1 MKTIKILS
9 LYIISMIPY
18 LASSLLLFFAFT
30 YSDPTITSQVNSIK
44 DTLSMTDNQLYFF
57 IGLIVLI
64 FNVLIFFFT
73 FFILKLIVSLFD
85 RDRKAKDK
93 DLFFSLLIGYTI
105 ANLATLIINDF
116 FNVSFNTLSY
126 IIPIVDLVIF
136 IALYYLFSKLK
147 SITIVLFIIKLIIIV
162 IGFFIK

>member
-73 FFILKLIVSLFD
+73 FFVLKLIVSLFD

-136 IALYYLFSKLK
+136 IVLYYLFSKLK

-162 IGFFIK
+162 IGFIIK

>member
-73 FFILKLIVSLFD
+73 FFVLKLIVSLFD

>member
-44 DTLSMTDNQLYFF
+44 DSLSMTDNQLYFF

-73 FFILKLIVSLFD
+73 FFVLKLIVSLFD

-136 IALYYLFSKLK
+136 IVLYYLFSKLK

>member
-73 FFILKLIVSLFD
+73 FFVLKLIVSLFD

-93 DLFFSLLIGYTI
+93 DLFFSILISYTI

-136 IALYYLFSKLK
+136 IVLYYLFSKLK

-162 IGFFIK
+162 IGFIIK

>member
-1 MKTIKILS
+1 M
-9 LYIISMIPY
+9 
-18 LASSLLLFFAFT
+18 
-30 YSDPTITSQVNSIK
+30 
-44 DTLSMTDNQLYFF
+44 
-57 IGLIVLI
+57 I

-162 IGFFIK
+162 IGFFY

>member
-44 DTLSMTDNQLYFF
+44 DTLSMTGNQLYFF

>member
-73 FFILKLIVSLFD
+73 FFVLKLIVSLFD

-136 IALYYLFSKLK
+136 IVLYYLFSKLK

>member
-73 FFILKLIVSLFD
+73 FFVLKLIVSLFD

-126 IIPIVDLVIF
+126 IIPIVDLIIF

>member
-18 LASSLLLFFAFT
+18 LVSSLLLFFAFT

-73 FFILKLIVSLFD
+73 FFVLKLIVSLFD

-136 IALYYLFSKLK
+136 IVLYYLFSKLK

>member
-9 LYIISMIPY
+9 LYIISMIPF

-30 YSDPTITSQVNSIK
+30 YSDSTITSQVNSIK

-57 IGLIVLI
+57 ICLIVLI

-73 FFILKLIVSLFD
+73 FFVLKLIVSLFD
-85 RDRKAKDK
+85 RGRKAKDK
-93 DLFFSLLIGYTI
+93 DLFFSILISYTI

-162 IGFFIK
+162 IGFIIK

>member
-30 YSDPTITSQVNSIK
+30 YSDPSITSQVNSIK
-44 DTLSMTDNQLYFF
+44 DTLSMTGNQLYFF